1 MRAFERLLSLLLAV
15 AVVVGS
21 LLLAVEVVWAA
32 LGKSPLLIQWQSTY
46 DRGGTDAWDSAPVRT
61 AAVVLLV
68 VGLLLLLAELK
79 PRRTP
84 RLQLTGT
91 DPSFDAAVTRRS
103 LRSALLNAAKQV
115 DGISGAKARVSG
127 RRARVTATSRLGSV
141 ETAQSLTS
149 ELEAALRERLDSLQ
163 LARTP
168 RLRARVTPR
177 RHSRSA

>member
-1 MRAFERLLSLLLAV
+1 MRVFERLLSLLLAV

-32 LGKSPLLIQWQSTY
+32 LGKSPLLIPWQSTY
-46 DRGGTDAWDSAPVRT
+46 DRGSSDTWDSAPVRI

-115 DGISGAKARVSG
+115 DGISGAKAKVSK
-127 RRARVTATSRLGSV
+127 RRAKVTATSRLGSV
-141 ETAQSLTS
+141 ETAQSLTG
-149 ELEAALRERLDSLQ
+149 ELETALRERLDSLQ

-177 RHSRSA
+177 RHSGSA